1 MGARFIVLLVADS
14 LALLSARLVLGSM
27 FAPRAGGGGAWPAFV
42 AAGPLAD
49 PGKPASTVF
58 WIAMFAALLITGAYS
73 RYRAL
78 STTIRITGAIALS
91 ALLTTVPLAAVTGLR
106 PAVLLS
112 FAVGLATLPF
122 LLIGRNLAE
131 LFLGSVWPRAR
142 WAGAALVV
150 GPPDAPQS
158 EIARAVTAS
167 GGEYK
172 IAAHCETVA
181 SGLGADP
188 RKLSEAA
195 AAKVE
200 ASVAEAVIVTENLP
214 ERQLSTLVEV
224 SLAHGCVA
232 LCPPRALQVEGI
244 RARLVWHHDQ
254 PLLEFATPG
263 LQPAALLTKRITDVV
278 GSALLLVLTAPL
290 ALIIAAGITL
300 DSPGPVFFTQDRAGL
315 GGRRFRM
322 LKFRTMRT
330 GADEE
335 KHGLAH
341 LNHTGDVRLFKIPAD
356 PRVTP
361 FGRFLRRWSLD
372 ELPQFW
378 NVLRGDMSLVGPRPF
393 FESDFAA
400 YEDHHYRR
408 LDTKPG
414 ITGLWQVSGRS
425 DVVDFE
431 DVVYLDRQYIEQWS
445 FWLDLSI
452 LLRTMPSVLRR
463 HGAY

>member
-1 MGARFIVLLVADS
+1 MGARFLVLIAADA
-14 LALLSARLVLGSM
+14 LALLAARLTLGLIVTL
-27 FAPRAGGGGAWPAFV
+27 RADDGGAWRTFA
-42 AAGPLAD
+42 AAGPLTS

-78 STTIRITGAIALS
+78 STTIRLLGAIALA
-91 ALLTTVPLAAVTGLR
+91 ALLATVPLTAVIGLR
-106 PAVLLS
+106 RAASLS
-112 FAVGLATLPF
+112 FAVGIATLPF
-122 LLIGRNLAE
+122 LWLGRSLAE
-131 LFLGSVWPRAR
+131 IFLGAVWPRAR
-142 WAGAALVV
+142 WAGAAIVV
-150 GPPDAPQS
+150 GPVNAAQS
-158 EIARAVTAS
+158 EIARAATAP
-167 GGEYK
+167 GGEY
-172 IAAHCETVA
+172 TVA
-181 SGLGADP
+181 GHYETAATGSDP
-188 RKLSEAA
+188 RRLADA
-195 AAKVE
+195 TATLVE
-200 ASVAEAVIVTENLP
+200 AKLAEAIVVTENLP
-214 ERQLSTLVEV
+214 ERQLSALVEM

-263 LQPAALLTKRITDVV
+263 LQPAALLTKRITDVI
-278 GSALLLVLTAPL
+278 GSSLLLVLAAPL
-290 ALIIAAGITL
+290 AVVIAIGILL
-300 DSPGPVFFTQDRAGL
+300 DSRGPVFFSQDRAGL

-322 LKFRTMRT
+322 LKFRTMRA
-330 GADEE
+330 GADDE
-335 KHGLAH
+335 KQSLAH
-341 LNHTGDVRLFKIPAD
+341 LNHTGDVRLFKIPGD

-378 NVLRGDMSLVGPRPF
+378 NVFRGDMSLVGPRPF

-445 FWLDLSI
+445 FWLDISI